1 MKSVYRVPAFLLSCL
16 LVATLVGCGGGGG
29 SGASSG
35 NAPTA
40 GTPSAGGAANNPGQ
54 ATDTPTVPEDPQA
67 SVTPYKVF
75 AVVPGE
81 MLIAS
86 FSNANPS
93 PGSTVSAR
101 MIRPF
106 AGIVGMPGKHLAY
119 DAANDALY
127 ATVGASVIVIDH
139 ASKASGDVTPSRV
152 ITVPSAV
159 VKLSSYLV
167 YDKSGDVLWLS
178 GQGVKN
184 GMLVKISS
192 ASTAHGAVTP
202 DHAYQLPEPYAF
214 SIDTQRNLVYTL
226 ESTIGV
232 HVYDLAT
239 LKDTTVL
246 PDNQQN
252 QPTRNMFFPGLN
264 IGSDIALDTAN
275 NRIYAVDG
283 SGAMVVVDNASL
295 SSGVVDYA
303 KFVLS
308 MPQSVTFDPA
318 TDRLYVGGGSNDVTI
333 FNQASRLSTGS
344 PVPAVSVLGPRVT
357 PGTSSVWGV
366 AFP

>member
-1 MKSVYRVPAFLLSCL
+1 MKPAFRIPAFLLSCL

-29 SGASSG
+29 GGVSGGSS
-35 NAPTA
+35 PTA
-40 GTPSAGGAANNPGQ
+40 GAPPAGGAANNPGQ
-54 ATDTPTVPEDPQA
+54 PIDTPTVPEDPQA

-86 FSNANPS
+86 FSNANPL
-93 PGSTVSAR
+93 PGSAVSAR
-101 MIRPF
+101 TIRPF

-119 DAANDALY
+119 DAASDALY
-127 ATVGASVIVIDH
+127 ATIGASIIVIDH
-139 ASKASGDVTPSRV
+139 ASKASGDVAPSRV

-167 YDKSGDVLWLS
+167 YDKDRDVLWL
-178 GQGVKN
+178 GGEGTKN
-184 GMLVKISS
+184 GMLVKIGR
-192 ASTAHGAVTP
+192 ASTARGAVTP
-202 DHAYQLPEPYAF
+202 DKVYQLREPRAF
-214 SIDTQRNLVYTL
+214 SIDTQRNLVYAL

-239 LKDTTVL
+239 LQDTTVL

-252 QPTRNMFFPGLN
+252 QPTRDMFFPGLN
-264 IGSDIALDTAN
+264 IGSDIALDMAN

-283 SGAMVVVDNASL
+283 FGAMVVVDNASA
-295 SSGVVDYA
+295 SSGAVAYA
-303 KFVLS
+303 KFILS

-333 FNQASRLSTGS
+333 FNQASRLSMGS
-344 PVPAVSVLGPRVT
+344 PVPAVSVFGPRVT
-357 PGTSSVWGV
+357 PGSSAVWGIT
-366 AFP
+366 FP